1 MTINHRPA
9 ITKQNPQAIATSYW
23 SGRRR
28 RNGNVLV
35 SARPTVDTSSTH
47 GGALGT
53 RRLRSARR
61 RRTEQTR
68 PIQAYSATAKLS
80 DITCPVIR
88 KSANSVRTG
97 VGPHWE

>member
-9 ITKQNPQAIATSYW
+9 ITKQNPHAIATSYW

-35 SARPTVDTSSTH
+35 SARPTVDTS
-47 GGALGT
+47 GARHEAPEKRAQEEDRADQADPGT
-53 RRLRSARR
+53 
-61 RRTEQTR
+61 
-68 PIQAYSATAKLS
+68 YSATAKLS

-88 KSANSVRTG
+88 KSAKSVRTG